1 MPNLF
6 LATVTMYYRDLSADV
21 SVLMIGNSIN
31 DNLQM
36 AVCETP
42 NFKFYKF
49 AIKNGVSCSAIF
61 DPCVTVPSSS
71 HLTKCWSEHDSEIKN
86 LINIMPY
93 EFLNEI

>member
-1 MPNLF
+1 VIYF
-6 LATVTMYYRDLSADV
+6 CKDLSADV

-36 AVCETP
+36 AVCETL

-49 AIKNGVSCSAIF
+49 A
-61 DPCVTVPSSS
+61 VTVPSSS